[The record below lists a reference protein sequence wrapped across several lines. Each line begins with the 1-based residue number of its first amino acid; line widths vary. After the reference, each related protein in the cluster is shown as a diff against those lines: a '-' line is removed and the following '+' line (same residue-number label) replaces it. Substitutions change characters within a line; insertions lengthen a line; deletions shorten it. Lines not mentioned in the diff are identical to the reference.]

1 MNSNMDT
8 SGIPLTQEAISQTL
22 NDMVKKKS
30 IKLESEDTESKK
42 SKRKSEK
49 ARELSAAEK
58 FNQFK
63 KQRIEKK
70 GEGDIVDDLFKDF
83 IAKKMKEI
91 DAERGQ
97 GHSHGEGKSK
107 GAKSVQDFSKI
118 LDKELKH
125 ISYVQPATS
134 ETGVKS
140 EVNIK
145 TEKDAFPSVIPLP
158 GEPNSV
164 VTVKKEPEELVF
176 QGPSLPPLNK
186 GDDDDVGDMEL
197 PVSDAVK
204 SEPKKTAIG
213 FKNFG
218 IKLSLTSTELIKSG
232 DTHKN
237 GKRLEEGEVMSSH
250 SEASSSS
257 SEDEGD
263 DDGDDGE
270 VSGTG
275 SVSDSEGKDKSK
287 KKKRKKKMKHK
298 KKKKHKGK
306 DGEKED
312 VVLVVKEDKNSSKR
326 KVSITP
332 KSRSKSPKKHKR
344 SRSRSRSKERR
355 KRSRSRSRRRSR
367 SHSKSRRRSRSGSR
381 TRSKHR
387 RSRSRSRH
395 RRSRSGSRS
404 RRRRSRSRSRR
415 DRSPTPERFW
425 RSRYGH
431 FDAFRYMRDKE
442 RHRSRSRSRTPDK
455 ESDRFI
461 AKEKKRL
468 EDLRLKIDKAKLRE
482 IAIKNAVEMAKT
494 GVGPNVDVT
503 YKSGGK
509 SVEELTDF
517 CKRISNKHPKPFPE
531 DSSSD
536 EDTTQRPVSDD
547 DELIHHPFKMKEAPI
562 VMDIRNAK
570 QLPVVSPADRLIKTG
585 ELRLQFPV
593 SSGSQHRQK
602 EWVPVEKPGPAKPG
616 FITAPSSEPNT
627 TEGAQATPTPVPPE
641 DKVFEEA
648 PQEPVDISSIISE
661 RLSAVRKLAENPH
674 DLGAKLVL
682 DQAQKKASQWA
693 NSRMLPGAFI
703 GSTGAN
709 VLSHEELIGPNKKRQ
724 AWLKKVGSSVLSL
737 QALFPSFSLDWL
749 RN

>member
-1 MNSNMDT
+1 MDT

-186 GDDDDVGDMEL
+186 GDDDVGDMEL

-218 IKLSLTSTELIKSG
+218 IKLSSTSTELIKSG

-237 GKRLEEGEVMSSH
+237 GKRLEEGKT
-250 SEASSSS
+250 SEMCREAYMYLKIFQFVIFQMGVTAIQWASSLKLPLVPYIIV
-257 SEDEGD
+257 G
-263 DDGDDGE
+263 
-270 VSGTG
+270 G
-275 SVSDSEGKDKSK
+275 SRPTAAVLCPWARHFTP
-287 KKKRKKKMKHK
+287 RKYWLITQEAMAPSRHDWKIV
-298 KKKKHKGK
+298 
-306 DGEKED
+306 DWD
-312 VVLVVKEDKNSSKR
+312 VKPQHNQPIYIIHVWPNSSR
-326 KVSITP
+326 RLWP
-332 KSRSKSPKKHKR
+332 K
-344 SRSRSRSKERR
+344 
-355 KRSRSRSRRRSR
+355 
-367 SHSKSRRRSRSGSR
+367 
-381 TRSKHR
+381 
-387 RSRSRSRH
+387 
-395 RRSRSGSRS
+395 
-404 RRRRSRSRSRR
+404 
-415 DRSPTPERFW
+415 
-425 RSRYGH
+425 Y
-431 FDAFRYMRDKE
+431 
-442 RHRSRSRSRTPDK
+442 
-455 ESDRFI
+455 
-461 AKEKKRL
+461 
-468 EDLRLKIDKAKLRE
+468 
-482 IAIKNAVEMAKT
+482 
-494 GVGPNVDVT
+494 VG
-503 YKSGGK
+503 
-509 SVEELTDF
+509 
-517 CKRISNKHPKPFPE
+517 C
-531 DSSSD
+531 
-536 EDTTQRPVSDD
+536 
-547 DELIHHPFKMKEAPI
+547 
-562 VMDIRNAK
+562 
-570 QLPVVSPADRLIKTG
+570 
-585 ELRLQFPV
+585 
-593 SSGSQHRQK
+593 
-602 EWVPVEKPGPAKPG
+602 
-616 FITAPSSEPNT
+616 
-627 TEGAQATPTPVPPE
+627 
-641 DKVFEEA
+641 
-648 PQEPVDISSIISE
+648 
-661 RLSAVRKLAENPH
+661 
-674 DLGAKLVL
+674 
-682 DQAQKKASQWA
+682 
-693 NSRMLPGAFI
+693 
-703 GSTGAN
+703 
-709 VLSHEELIGPNKKRQ
+709 
-724 AWLKKVGSSVLSL
+724 LSL
-737 QALFPSFSLDWL
+737 S
-749 RN
+749 

>member
-125 ISYVQPATS
+125 ISYVQPTTS

-237 GKRLEEGEVMSSH
+237 GKRLEEGKTFKLCRKAYMYLKIFRFVIFQMGVTAIQW
-250 SEASSSS
+250 ASSL
-257 SEDEGD
+257 
-263 DDGDDGE
+263 
-270 VSGTG
+270 
-275 SVSDSEGKDKSK
+275 KLP
-287 KKKRKKKMKHK
+287 
-298 KKKKHKGK
+298 
-306 DGEKED
+306 
-312 VVLVVKEDKNSSKR
+312 LVPYIIHVWPNSS
-326 KVSITP
+326 
-332 KSRSKSPKKHKR
+332 
-344 SRSRSRSKERR
+344 RR
-355 KRSRSRSRRRSR
+355 LW
-367 SHSKSRRRSRSGSR
+367 
-381 TRSKHR
+381 
-387 RSRSRSRH
+387 
-395 RRSRSGSRS
+395 
-404 RRRRSRSRSRR
+404 
-415 DRSPTPERFW
+415 PE
-425 RSRYGH
+425 Y
-431 FDAFRYMRDKE
+431 
-442 RHRSRSRSRTPDK
+442 
-455 ESDRFI
+455 
-461 AKEKKRL
+461 
-468 EDLRLKIDKAKLRE
+468 
-482 IAIKNAVEMAKT
+482 
-494 GVGPNVDVT
+494 VG
-503 YKSGGK
+503 
-509 SVEELTDF
+509 
-517 CKRISNKHPKPFPE
+517 C
-531 DSSSD
+531 
-536 EDTTQRPVSDD
+536 
-547 DELIHHPFKMKEAPI
+547 
-562 VMDIRNAK
+562 
-570 QLPVVSPADRLIKTG
+570 
-585 ELRLQFPV
+585 
-593 SSGSQHRQK
+593 
-602 EWVPVEKPGPAKPG
+602 
-616 FITAPSSEPNT
+616 
-627 TEGAQATPTPVPPE
+627 
-641 DKVFEEA
+641 
-648 PQEPVDISSIISE
+648 
-661 RLSAVRKLAENPH
+661 
-674 DLGAKLVL
+674 
-682 DQAQKKASQWA
+682 
-693 NSRMLPGAFI
+693 
-703 GSTGAN
+703 
-709 VLSHEELIGPNKKRQ
+709 
-724 AWLKKVGSSVLSL
+724 LSL
-737 QALFPSFSLDWL
+737 S
-749 RN
+749 